1 MRDEDREPLAVVRT
15 LLWPLEDL
23 AAEAMQAALSQ
34 PAPRHA

>member
-1 MRDEDREPLAVVRT
+1 VVRG

-34 PAPRHA
+34 PSPRHA